1 MNNETERL
9 MLDYTVEILNLVDQ
23 MVAVSLK
30 NIEASLKNIERINS
44 PESPEHGDA

>member
-1 MNNETERL
+1 MTQPETDRL
-9 MLDYTVEILNLVDQ
+9 MLEYTVEMLNLIDQ

-30 NIEASLKNIERINS
+30 NIERINN